1 MAAEAIIGT
10 IDADIVA
17 RYRRVQTGVVCDALG
32 RLGMAGW
39 MDGIHP
45 MQLGAKL
52 AGRARTLRFAP
63 RRGAAKPD
71 VNIYE
76 VIRGLSAGDVLVI
89 ATDQSSSW
97 IFGENMA
104 HTSMYQGLAGMV
116 TDSCVRDGAELAELA
131 MPCFARG
138 LATRPPSGLE
148 IVAADI
154 PITCGGAHVQPGDL
168 VVGDADGIVVVPG
181 SHLHEVLVQ
190 VEDLDELERQQERAI
205 RDRVPLPELLAVLA
219 SKKVKK

>member
-1 MAAEAIIGT
+1 
-10 IDADIVA
+10 
-17 RYRRVQTGVVCDALG
+17 
-32 RLGMAGW
+32 
-39 MDGIHP
+39 
-45 MQLGAKL
+45 
-52 AGRARTLRFAP
+52 
-63 RRGAAKPD
+63 
-71 VNIYE
+71 
-76 VIRGLSAGDVLVI
+76 
-89 ATDQSSSW
+89 
-97 IFGENMA
+97 MA

-116 TDSCVRDGAELAELA
+116 TDSCVRDGAELAEMA

-138 LATRPPSGLE
+138 LATRPPAGLE

-181 SHLHEVLVQ
+181 SQLHEVLVQ